1 MSVPVPG
8 KRLTQACVKDLQK
21 DLMKIFFPTTKGRPG
36 KPGRRGG
43 RGRLFSGEVCPVDP
57 DLTLSD
63 LLWKVGG
70 EPSL

>member
-43 RGRLFSGEVCPVDP
+43 RGRLLSGEVGPVDP
-57 DLTLSD
+57 NLALADFLRE
-63 LLWKVGG
+63 VGG